1 MIRIQA
7 MERLI
12 FIWRI
17 TSFESSRIIDSCQLH
32 KHFMNK
38 HEVIDRVLPQ
48 LFFNRQITGS
58 IVSGRA
64 QVVDQL

>member
-1 MIRIQA
+1 MIRTQA

-17 TSFESSRIIDSCQLH
+17 TSFESSRIIDSCRLH

-38 HEVIDRVLPQ
+38 HEAINRALAR
-48 LFFNRQITGS
+48 LFFNRQNTGS

>member
-1 MIRIQA
+1 MIRTQA

-32 KHFMNK
+32 EHFMNK
-38 HEVIDRVLPQ
+38 HEAVDRALAPH
-48 LFFNRQITGS
+48 FFNRQITGS
-58 IVSGRA
+58 IDSDRA